1 MNVFARVEESVVTA
15 LEALKAE
22 GTLPAELIV
31 SGIEVEV
38 PRDPTHG
45 DLATNAALVLAK
57 GARMKPRDIAEK
69 LKEKLEGGSDLE
81 KAEVAGPGFLNLTFK
96 PGFWHGLVRAIL
108 EEGAHYGRS
117 NLGKGET
124 VNVEYV
130 SANPTGPMHVGH
142 CRGAVFGDAL
152 ANLLAFAGYEVTREY
167 YVNDAGGQVD
177 VLARSVFL
185 RYREALGE
193 DIGEIPEG
201 LYPGEYLKPVGQ
213 ALAKEH
219 GPSLINMLEERWLPL
234 VRTFAIDQMMPM
246 IKDDLAA
253 LNIKHDVFFSEA
265 SLTKGT
271 CDKVQEAIA
280 ALRAKGLIYEGRLPR
295 PKGHDDEEWEDRE
308 QTLFK
313 STAFGD
319 DLDRAL
325 QKADGSYT
333 YFAGDV
339 AYHYDKLQR
348 GFRHLI
354 NVFGKDHEGYIPRV
368 LAVVA
373 AFAGGSVQLAD
384 EKGTPIFADGTTD
397 LTDKGRLKLK
407 HWHTIGGSTDL
418 DVKVVNIVSLFKDGE
433 PYKMSKR
440 AGTFVTLR
448 DVVDEV
454 GRDPVRFMM
463 LYRKELE
470 PLDFDFAKVTEQSK
484 DNPVFYVQYAHARAS
499 SLFRNAQEVFP
510 ELTKDSAAVHEADLS
525 PLTDAGELDL
535 IKKLALFPR
544 LIAGAAQAQEPH
556 RLAFYLYDL
565 ASALHAQWTRGND
578 SPHLRFI
585 QAKDGLATAARLAL
599 IATTQQVICSG
610 LTILGVGA
618 PETMR

>member
-1 MNVFARVEESVVTA
+1 MNVFAHVEERVAAA
-15 LEALKAE
+15 LQALKSE
-22 GTLPAELIV
+22 GALPSDLAIPP
-31 SGIEVEV
+31 IEVET

-57 GARMKPRDIAEK
+57 AAKMKPRDIAEL
-69 LKEKLEGGSDLE
+69 LKGKLEAEDDVAS
-81 KAEVAGPGFLNLTFK
+81 AEVAGPGFLNLRLE
-96 PGFWHGLVRAIL
+96 PAVWQSLVGTIL
-108 EEGAHYGRS
+108 KEGAEYGRS
-117 NLGKGET
+117 NQGAGKK

-152 ANLLAFAGYEVTREY
+152 ANLLAFAGYDVTREY

-185 RYREALGE
+185 RYREALNE
-193 DIGEIPEG
+193 DIGEIPAG
-201 LYPGEYLKPVGQ
+201 LYPGEYLKPVGA

-219 GPSLINMLEERWLPL
+219 GHALINMPEERWLPI
-234 VRTFAIDQMMPM
+234 VRTFAIDAMLPM

-253 LNIKHDVFFSEA
+253 LNIEHDLYFSEA
-265 SLTKGT
+265 SLSEGDT
-271 CDKVQEAIA
+271 DKVKAAID
-280 ALRAKGLIYEGRLPR
+280 ALHEKGLIYEGRLPP

-313 STAFGD
+313 STEFGD
-319 DLDRAL
+319 EADRAL
-325 QKADGSYT
+325 MKSDGSYT

-348 GFRHLI
+348 GYDHLI
-354 NVFGKDHEGYIPRV
+354 DVFGADHIGYIPRM

-373 AFAGGSVQLAD
+373 AFAGGTVERD
-384 EKGTPIFADGTTD
+384 GKGKIKSWNTT
-397 LTDKGRLKLK
+397 
-407 HWHTIGGSTDL
+407 GGSADIAI
-418 DVKVVNIVSLFKDGE
+418 KVVNLVKLFKNGE

-484 DNPVFYVQYAHARAS
+484 DNPVFYVQYAHARSAS
-499 SLFRNAQEVFP
+499 VFRNAKEIFP
-510 ELTKDSAAVHEADLS
+510 ELTKDGESVRSADLS
-525 PLTDAGELDL
+525 LLTDEGEIGI
-535 IKKLALFPR
+535 IKKLAFFPR
-544 LIAGAAQAQEPH
+544 LMAGAARSEEPH
-556 RLAFYLYDL
+556 RIAFYLYDL
-565 ASALHAQWTRGND
+565 ASALHGQWTRGND

-585 QAKDGLATAARLAL
+585 QSNDGVMTAARLAL
-599 IATTQQVICSG
+599 IAATQQVISSG
-610 LTILGVGA
+610 LSVLGVEA
-618 PETMR
+618 PEAMR